1 MKSIYKGKGS
11 KTDSDNY
18 RGIAILSCLGK
29 LFTSILEKRL
39 SYFLDHFNI
48 NSPEQAGF
56 KSGFSAEDHMHA
68 LKILIDLFL
77 FNNKRLYMCFV
88 DYKKAF
94 DNVNRIQLWQKMIDY
109 NINGKI
115 FNVVHNMYNQ
125 AKSCVSLPD
134 GSVSSM
140 FQCEVGVRQGE
151 NLSPLLFSIYLSDLN
166 TFLANKN
173 YGLKQFQSLASEF
186 LNDDRILIFLKLH
199 VLLYAD
205 NTVLIAETPENLQK
219 TTRYYGRVL

>member
-1 MKSIYKGKGS
+1 MYV
-11 KTDSDNY
+11 
-18 RGIAILSCLGK
+18 
-29 LFTSILEKRL
+29 
-39 SYFLDHFNI
+39 
-48 NSPEQAGF
+48 
-56 KSGFSAEDHMHA
+56 

-115 FNVVHNMYNQ
+115 FNVVHNMYNL

-151 NLSPLLFSIYLSDLN
+151 NLSPSLFSIYLSDLN

-205 NTVLIAETPENLQK
+205 DTVLIAETPENLQK
-219 TTRYYGRVL
+219 QLDTMSEYCEIWKLCINLKKTKIVIFSRGKVSKNLCGEMM